1 MNANAF
7 QIENAFDVYS
17 IVACFVLFPIIY
29 ILMVLKD
36 EGWLRFYYCIP
47 LAFAVAMALPIFV
60 IGSALIAATKAF
72 WKELMNK
79 FRWIRNEML

>member
-7 QIENAFDVYS
+7 QIENAFDAYG

-29 ILMVLKD
+29 VIMIWQEK
-36 EGWLRFYYCIP
+36 GWLKFYYCIP

-60 IGSALIAATKAF
+60 IGSASIAATKAF

-79 FRWIRNEML
+79 LRWIRNEML